1 VTVKDFDDRALPPGK
16 LEAPAP
22 SHELLNAVQRMK
34 PVRTRT
40 RFGALAAVALVGL
53 IWPAL
58 VLALHAYRPD
68 LGALPLGWVIAAA
81 ALWGAA
87 FVLSLTAA
95 LVPRRGD
102 VLPAPGRA
110 SRVGGVA
117 LGALFLF
124 ALAATVQVPGVSLRP
139 EDVHLTLMQ
148 SCVHCASFV
157 LEIAVPF
164 LVVGLFALR
173 RLVPMG
179 RARIGLALGAAGG
192 AMGGFVLHFICP
204 LAGTAHVVL
213 GHVGGTILA
222 AAAGAALLPA
232 LLRRRS

>member
-1 VTVKDFDDRALPPGK
+1 MTAKDFDDRALPPGQ

-22 SHELLNAVQRMK
+22 SNELLNAIQGMK

-58 VLALHAYRPD
+58 VLTLHAYRPD

-87 FVLSLTAA
+87 FIMSLTAA

-102 VLPAPGRA
+102 VLPAPGPA

-117 LGALFLF
+117 LGGLFAF
-124 ALAATVQVPGVSLRP
+124 ALAASVQVPGVSLRP
-139 EDVHLTLMQ
+139 EDAHMTLMR

-164 LVVGLFALR
+164 LIVGLYALR

-192 AMGGFVLHFICP
+192 AMGGLVLHFICP
-204 LAGTAHVVL
+204 FAGTAHVL
-213 GHVGGTILA
+213 FGHVGGTILA
-222 AAAGAALLPA
+222 AVAGAALLPA
-232 LLRRRS
+232 LLRRRR

>member
-1 VTVKDFDDRALPPGK
+1 VTAKDFDDRALLPGK
-16 LEAPAP
+16 IEAPAP
-22 SHELLNAVQRMK
+22 SPDLLNAIGGMK
-34 PVRTRT
+34 PVRTRR
-40 RFGALAAVALVGL
+40 RFGALASVALVGL

-58 VLALHAYRPD
+58 VLTHHAYRPD
-68 LGALPLGWVIAAA
+68 LRALPLGWVITAA

-117 LGALFLF
+117 LGGLFAF
-124 ALAATVQVPGVSLRP
+124 ALAASVQVPGVSLRP
-139 EDVHLTLMQ
+139 EDVHMTLAQ

-164 LVVGLFALR
+164 LVLGLFALR

-179 RARIGLALGAAGG
+179 RARIGMALGAAGG
-192 AMGGFVLHFICP
+192 AMGGLVLHFICP

-213 GHVGGTILA
+213 GHVGGMILA
-222 AAAGAALLPA
+222 AAAGAVLLPA
-232 LLRRRS
+232 LLRGRS

>member
-16 LEAPAP
+16 IEAPAP
-22 SHELLNAVQRMK
+22 SHDLLNAIQGMK

-40 RFGALAAVALVGL
+40 RFGALGAVALVGL

-58 VLALHAYRPD
+58 VLGFHAYRPD
-68 LGALPLGWVIAAA
+68 LGALPVVWVIAAA

-110 SRVGGVA
+110 SRVGGLA
-117 LGALFLF
+117 LGGLLAFV
-124 ALAATVQVPGVSLRP
+124 LAASAQAPGASLRP
-139 EDVHLTLMQ
+139 EDAHMTLAQ

-164 LVVGLFALR
+164 FVVGVIALR

-179 RARIGLALGAAGG
+179 RPRIGLALGAGGG

-204 LAGTAHVVL
+204 FAGTAHVLL